1 MQALDS
7 YDVASDQQT
16 TTLATI
22 GPSILLALER
32 FVEAWQSLQSPPI
45 LDHFLPNQPFQK
57 WLTLVELIKVD
68 LEYRYQIFNFPKSL
82 DDYIDEY
89 AELEQRPLPSDLI
102 YEEFY
107 FRQQS
112 GLSVDPASYIK
123 KYPDQARTLRPMLDL
138 LPDDHSTYLISRGY
152 FLNNPNLQPGYII
165 DDFELIMELGQ
176 GSFARVFKARQRSL
190 NRIVAVKISED
201 IGYEPQTLAQMDH
214 PFIIRVFDQRTASTD
229 GLRLLYMEYAP
240 GGTLQNLVA
249 NVADMALKNPDNL
262 TLQRCL
268 TDTLNDRQEPIPTFS
283 TQVRPWSDVVC
294 SMGIKLAMALDYAH
308 RRGILH
314 LDIKPANILLT
325 TDGSPK
331 LADFNTSLRTEFIS
345 TTSSEY
351 LGGSMAYMSPEQLA
365 ACHPEF
371 EQSAKSLDGRSDIYS
386 LGISLWQLLFG
397 QRPYPNQSTENG
409 LLQAM
414 TGMIETRAEEVA
426 ITAVH
431 RDKAPGLVN
440 ILKRCITPKPE
451 DRIPSG
457 SALAKQLSICH
468 EPRAYLLVY
477 PEPGSI
483 IDRLRRFAIPI
494 LVLLALF
501 PNMLAGIFNYYYN
514 STAIIAAL
522 PQPTQDTFWHIQLV
536 INLVAFPIGLS
547 WFLYLARPILRSIKP
562 NSRTDDVRDPVQHR
576 NRCLQLG
583 HYGALI
589 NICLWS
595 LAGIAYPL
603 ALHFSAGPL
612 STPDYPHFFGS
623 LLLCGLLASVF
634 PFFLITAFSVRAIY
648 PKFLPSV
655 SNIDQERNLITVVQ
669 KRTYTYFCL
678 AALLPLLTILAL
690 VLIESEARVA
700 LLILSA
706 ASLIGIGFIF
716 VLFRFIQSDFNT
728 LQNTLD
734 SFESIATPKI

>member
-1 MQALDS
+1 MQALDN
-7 YDVASDQQT
+7 YDAMLDEQT

-32 FVEAWQSLQSPPI
+32 FVETWQSLRSPPV
-45 LDHFLPNQPFQK
+45 LDDFLPNQPFQK

-68 LEYRYQIFNFPKSL
+68 LEYRYQIFNFPKGL
-82 DDYIDEY
+82 DDYVNEY
-89 AELEQRPLPSDLI
+89 AELELRPLPSDLI

-112 GLSVDPASYIK
+112 GLSVDPVSYLQ
-123 KYPDQARTLRPMLDL
+123 KYPDQAKTLRPMLDL
-138 LPDDHSTYLISRGY
+138 LPDDHSTYLISRGH
-152 FLNNPNLQPGYII
+152 FLNNPNFQSGYII
-165 DDFELIMELGQ
+165 NDFELIMELGQ
-176 GSFARVFKARQRSL
+176 GSFARVFKAKQQSL
-190 NRIVAVKISED
+190 NRIVAVKISQD

-240 GGTLQNLVA
+240 GGTLQDIVEKVA
-249 NVADMALKNPDNL
+249 NMAPNTPDKQ

-268 TDTLNDRQEPIPTFS
+268 ADTLNDRHESVPAFS
-283 TQVRPWSDVVC
+283 TRIRPWSDVVC

-308 RRGILH
+308 HRGVLH

-325 TDGSPK
+325 ADGSPK
-331 LADFNTSLRTEFIS
+331 LADFNTSLHTEFIS
-345 TTSSEY
+345 TTPNEY
-351 LGGSMAYMSPEQLA
+351 LGGSMAYMSPEQLT

-371 EQSAKSLDGRSDIYS
+371 DQTAKSLDGRSDIYS

-397 QRPYPNQSTENG
+397 ERPYPNQNTENG

-414 TGMIETRAEEVA
+414 SDMIETRNQELA
-426 ITAVH
+426 ISAIQ
-431 RDKAPGLVN
+431 RDKAPGLVD

-468 EPRAYLLVY
+468 EPRAYQLVH
-477 PEPGSI
+477 PEPGSM
-483 IDRLRRFAIPI
+483 IDRLRRVTLPI
-494 LVLLALF
+494 LVLFALI
-501 PNMLAGIFNYYYN
+501 PNILAGIFNYYYN

-522 PQPTQDTFWHIQLV
+522 PIATQDTFWNIQLV
-536 INLVAFPIGLS
+536 INLVAFPLGLG
-547 WFLYLARPILRSIKP
+547 WFLYLARPILRSIKQYHGT
-562 NSRTDDVRDPVQHR
+562 NHIHDPPQQR

-595 LAGIAYPL
+595 LAGITYPL
-603 ALHFSAGPL
+603 ALHFSSGTL

-634 PFFLITAFSVRAIY
+634 PFFLITAFCTRAVY
-648 PKFLPSV
+648 PKFLLAV
-655 SNIDQERNLITVVQ
+655 SNIDQERSLITVAQ
-669 KRTYTYFCL
+669 KRTYAYCCL
-678 AALLPLLTILAL
+678 AALVPLLTILAL
-690 VLIESEARVA
+690 VLIDAETRIA

-706 ASLIGIGFIF
+706 ASLIGIGVIII
-716 VLFRFIQSDFNT
+716 LFRVIQSDFNT